1 MSAATALGRF
11 LVLIYSVL
19 LVPTQSAHAQLFET
33 VAKQAYMIDAGTGSI
48 LFSKDE
54 NARMPP
60 ASLAKLMTA
69 EVVFDALET
78 GRLQPED
85 RFIVSENAW
94 RTGGA
99 ASKTSTMFAALKSE
113 ISVAD
118 LLQGVIVQ
126 QANDGSII
134 LAEGMAGS
142 EQAFTKLMEERA
154 RQIGL
159 NDAVFVNATGLPAE
173 GQTISVKEVANLAQH
188 LWKTYPDRYAL
199 FAQREFTWNKIL
211 QRNRNPL
218 LGMDIGA
225 DGLAT
230 GFSEEG
236 GFAIAASVNR
246 DGRRI
251 FLAMAGL
258 SSERERAE
266 EARKMLDWGIRA
278 FETIEVFK
286 AGEVIGEADTY
297 GGEKGSVALKAEGP
311 VSLLA
316 PVGNRDKVIARIVYE
331 GPVETPVEAGT
342 RVGTLKIWIG
352 DTLSQETPLYTA
364 ESVGKGTIPQRALDA
379 IEELALGWL
388 RG

>member
-1 MSAATALGRF
+1 MPAATAFGRF
-11 LVLIYSVL
+11 ILLTVLVLL
-19 LVPTQSAHAQLFET
+19 APAQSARAQLFET
-33 VAKQAYMIDAGTGSI
+33 VAKQAYMIDAGTGTI
-48 LFSKDE
+48 LFAKDE
-54 NARMPP
+54 NTRMPP
-60 ASLAKLMTA
+60 ASLAKLMTV
-69 EVVFDALET
+69 EVVFDALQT
-78 GRLQPED
+78 GRLKPDD

-159 NDAVFVNATGLPAE
+159 KDAAFVNSTGLPAE
-173 GQTISVKEVANLAQH
+173 GQTISVKEIALLAQH
-188 LWKTYPDRYAL
+188 LWKIYPDRYAL

-218 LGMDIGA
+218 LAMDIGA

-286 AGEVIGEADTY
+286 AGEVIGEADTF
-297 GGEKGSVALKAEGP
+297 GGEKGSVALKADGP

-342 RVGTLKIWIG
+342 RVGSLKIWIG

-364 ESVGKGTIPQRALDA
+364 ESVGKGTIQQRALDA